1 MSNEFKDY
9 LLNTISNLVLD
20 SGVMDRIEEIPNP
33 SYNKTYVRGWKNGQK
48 VLLEVWFDDELEEW
62 KIEHRELDN

>member
-9 LLNTISNLVLD
+9 LLDIISDVVLD
-20 SGVMDRIEEIPNP
+20 SGMMDKIEEIPNP
-33 SYNKTYVRGWKNGQK
+33 SYNKTYVRGQKNGQK

-62 KIEHRELDN
+62 KIEHRESN